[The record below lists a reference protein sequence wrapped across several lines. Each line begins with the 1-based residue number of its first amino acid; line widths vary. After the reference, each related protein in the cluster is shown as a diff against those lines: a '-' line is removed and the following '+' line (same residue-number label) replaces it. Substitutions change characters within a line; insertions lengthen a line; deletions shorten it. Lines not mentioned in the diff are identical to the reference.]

1 MVVLPHDS
9 QGLFVMGM
17 VCALLLLA
25 AFFGGVILLAVR
37 SVWLKQGREVELSPE
52 LQRMVDAARNGG
64 AQVDDRD

>member
-1 MVVLPHDS
+1 
-9 QGLFVMGM
+9 
-17 VCALLLLA
+17 LA